1 MIFQTKYHQF
11 YQAMI
16 KAMDLEDYLSSC
28 SGKDITEFLKT
39 KCNSDMCNNDK
50 DSIFL
55 SKQGHFR
62 KPLKITL
69 KCSTNK
75 GLCSQFAK
83 STSSKVE
90 DSINGRLTC
99 KKNTFENFDSMKSL
113 RCSWNNTT
121 LEQVQCMENIHKN
134 LYSTTNIMCCTK
146 RQSTL
151 FRISRDEK
159 IGASCDERKLLSC
172 GHNWSSWSHWQVG
185 TQCILNKK
193 KTLCIGIPFRTS
205 QESE

>member
-1 MIFQTKYHQF
+1 M
-11 YQAMI
+11 
-16 KAMDLEDYLSSC
+16 LC
-28 SGKDITEFLKT
+28 SQDFRQNKSTWFLNYKSIRLYSEFLKT

-90 DSINGRLTC
+90 DSNNGRLTC

-121 LEQVQCMENIHKN
+121 LEQVQCMENIL
-134 LYSTTNIMCCTK
+134 LYHLYVI
-146 RQSTL
+146 
-151 FRISRDEK
+151 K
-159 IGASCDERKLLSC
+159 IVKAWIYFCSSGLKLA
-172 GHNWSSWSHWQVG
+172 
-185 TQCILNKK
+185 I
-193 KTLCIGIPFRTS
+193 I
-205 QESE
+205 

>member
-1 MIFQTKYHQF
+1 
-11 YQAMI
+11 MI
-16 KAMDLEDYLSSC
+16 KAMGLETYLSSC
-28 SGKDITEFLKT
+28 PEKDITEFLNT
-39 KCNSDMCNNDK
+39 ECFHEMCHDDK

-90 DSINGRLTC
+90 DSNNGRLTC

-134 LYSTTNIMCCTK
+134 LYSTTNIMCCSK

-151 FRISRDEK
+151 F
-159 IGASCDERKLLSC
+159 KLSKR
-172 GHNWSSWSHWQVG
+172 
-185 TQCILNKK
+185 NK
-193 KTLCIGIPFRTS
+193 
-205 QESE
+205 